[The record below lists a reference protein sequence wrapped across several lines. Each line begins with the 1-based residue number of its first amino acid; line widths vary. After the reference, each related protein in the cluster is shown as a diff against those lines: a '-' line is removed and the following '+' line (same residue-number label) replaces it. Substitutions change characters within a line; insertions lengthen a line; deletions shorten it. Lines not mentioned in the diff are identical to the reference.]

1 VTNSQKRLAIFLHGL
16 YGGGAER
23 TMLNLAHGIAA
34 RGYATDLVLARAEG
48 PYLADVPELVRLV
61 DLKVSR
67 ALFSLPALVH
77 YLRDERPEAM
87 LSAVDYVNIIALWA
101 RHIAGVPQRVVI
113 NEQNTFSRRKQQL
126 PKLYSWLMRRLLMG
140 FYPWADGI
148 VAVSKG
154 VADDL
159 AQATAIPRERIRV
172 IHNPVVTPELRKK
185 ARDSLN
191 HPWFQPR
198 QPPVLLAVGRLTA
211 QKDFPTLIQ
220 TFARVRQ
227 TRPTRLLILGEG
239 EERFMLEALVRQL
252 GLDQDV
258 HLPGFVDNPYA
269 YMARASVFVLS
280 SKWEGLPTVLVE
292 ALYCGAPI
300 VATDC
305 PSGPREILADG
316 QYGQLVPVGDVVA
329 LAKAIEA
336 TLAGQTPR
344 PPQESWLPFEMET
357 VVNPYINM
365 LLGS

>member
-1 VTNSQKRLAIFLHGL
+1 
-16 YGGGAER
+16 
-23 TMLNLAHGIAA
+23 
-34 RGYATDLVLARAEG
+34 
-48 PYLADVPELVRLV
+48 
-61 DLKVSR
+61 
-67 ALFSLPALVH
+67 
-77 YLRDERPEAM
+77 
-87 LSAVDYVNIIALWA
+87 
-101 RHIAGVPQRVVI
+101 
-113 NEQNTFSRRKQQL
+113 
-126 PKLYSWLMRRLLMG
+126 
-140 FYPWADGI
+140 
-148 VAVSKG
+148 
-154 VADDL
+154 
-159 AQATAIPRERIRV
+159 
-172 IHNPVVTPELRKK
+172 
-185 ARDSLN
+185 
-191 HPWFQPR
+191 
-198 QPPVLLAVGRLTA
+198 
-211 QKDFPTLIQ
+211 
-220 TFARVRQ
+220 
-227 TRPTRLLILGEG
+227 
-239 EERFMLEALVRQL
+239 MLEALVRQL